1 MSTTSSIL
9 KKLGEDVRYSFL
21 QRIHDLGCLLQLIQF
36 LMDYKEG
43 MRQIMENMEIPD
55 MVTILENKIY
65 FVKIN
70 FFCHFVFMLIVSCKT
85 ATGML
90 FGLCWL
96 GQMDNWARRTTSA
109 CSFLVS
115 SFNFYYD

>member
-1 MSTTSSIL
+1 
-9 KKLGEDVRYSFL
+9 
-21 QRIHDLGCLLQLIQF
+21 
-36 LMDYKEG
+36 MDYKEG
-43 MRQIMENMEIPD
+43 MRQIRENMEIPD

-65 FVKIN
+65 FVKIIV
-70 FFCHFVFMLIVSCKT
+70 FCDFVFMLIVSCKT

-96 GQMDNWARRTTSA
+96 GQMDNWARRTTST

-115 SFNFYYD
+115 SFNFCYD